1 MESVNM
7 TDQSSLTKNLNM
19 ISSDT
24 IHDKNASQV
33 LKLRRHSNSNMTK
46 RANEEL
52 PNFRKIN
59 RMPYREAN
67 SVQRYNVF
75 QAINSVL
82 PKPQTVVKEKHS
94 SQCLYR
100 AGVPSVANQF
110 KFTQEHSRLNL
121 KTREEHVSRSKLLA
135 ENAENS
141 KFDVSI
147 DLS

>member
-1 MESVNM
+1 MDSVNM

-33 LKLRRHSNSNMTK
+33 LKLRRQSNSNMSK
-46 RANEEL
+46 RVNEEL
-52 PNFRKIN
+52 TNFRKIN

-82 PKPQTVVKEKHS
+82 PKPSTVVKEKHS

-100 AGVPSVANQF
+100 AGVPSIAEQF
-110 KFTQEHSRLNL
+110 RFAQEHSRLNL